1 MGGLTVGG
9 KGGEGQ
15 VLPGTSTT
23 QSAKSGTAQQPPQP
37 ATATQSATTT
47 QTAPPPPAQTLPT
60 QTAGGEAATSGI
72 SMVGQPQTQQPSIT
86 NTQQPPVGAPT
97 NGQLPLSWPTT
108 NQNYL
113 PYDPRSY
120 GNLDMFTEKV
130 QDAVYD
136 QQMRNLN
143 PTFDRQ
149 YRRQKQDLANRGIP
163 VGSEAWKSATEELNR
178 NQANAYQQAANA
190 AIAAGGSEASRLMGA
205 EQQLRGTAFGE
216 ATSLNQLRN
225 AQAMDR
231 MNIEMQ
237 LRDRALQERLLQRTQ
252 AFNEASAL
260 LQGAPALTM
269 PQTPQMPTY
278 RLQAPDVIGAHN
290 QAFQNNMA
298 RYNAQQQQSAGAW
311 QGIGQLANAGVG
323 LATKTPCAREF
334 KEDFGPAER
343 ILDRMAQCEV
353 GTWRYKR
360 EIEPEQPM
368 HISPFAEDVHESLG
382 IGDGKTIPF
391 IDLIGVC
398 WKSIQELKDD
408 VDKLKVESKRIA
420 K

>member
-323 LATKTPCAREF
+323 LATKCAREF